1 MNLTQFALMTH
12 RTTGLA
18 SVAAGYLRRAAE
30 TGDDRPASRREA
42 ERVLEFCARVQKA
55 TPEVLPGEEGE
66 GNDLWCEA
74 NELAIAMRDHIE
86 ALDQIE
92 RVAGC

>member
-12 RTTGLA
+12 RITGIGI
-18 SVAAGYLRRAAE
+18 AAAEYFKRRAL
-30 TGDDRPASRREA
+30 TGDDRPAGKHEA
-42 ERVLEFCARVQKA
+42 QRVIEFCARVQKA

-74 NELAIAMRDHIE
+74 DEVIARMRARPA
-86 ALDQIE
+86 ALD
-92 RVAGC
+92 A